1 MVGLQCTISFEVI
14 KSIFITVTVLLCVTN
29 KFSCSIL
36 MQPTTYTWKITIV
49 QFNTLTST
57 LALHMTLA
65 VDY

>member
-49 QFNTLTST
+49 QFST
-57 LALHMTLA
+57 VTNGFKKLCI
-65 VDY
+65 